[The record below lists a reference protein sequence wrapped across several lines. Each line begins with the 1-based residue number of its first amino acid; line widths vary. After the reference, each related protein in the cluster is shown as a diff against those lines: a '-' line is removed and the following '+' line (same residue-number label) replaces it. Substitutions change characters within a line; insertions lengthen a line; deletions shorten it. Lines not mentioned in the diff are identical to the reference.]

1 MWKEKVLLARDFV
14 VKKSKYIFPVIV
26 IAVVAMTVTLALN
39 AGNAQEEI
47 AEEEST
53 SIAESSTEQVMEPVD
68 KDVPLAAN
76 EDSAIQAL
84 MESYY
89 NALASGDEETLRSI
103 CDEISDKDM
112 LRYLETAKYTQSYPA
127 LEIYTKPGL
136 EAGTTIAYVYY
147 HVVFDGQEDAY
158 PGYQAHY
165 ICTNEQGELYLK
177 RTENSEE
184 VNDYV
189 KNISA
194 EADVVEFNNRIN
206 VEYNELIE
214 QKPELLVYLKQLDS
228 QVSTAVGEGLAKLAS
243 EQAGVQEGSAT
254 EENAGQEEQ
263 TTEGQQPEEPQPTPA
278 PVENVTQY
286 ATATTTV
293 NVRSSDSEQ
302 ADKLGK
308 VTEGTRLQVL
318 EVRVNGWT
326 KVIYERKEGY
336 IKSEYL
342 EMVESAAGIETIGTV
357 TATTNINVRAAAS
370 ETADKVGTLIGGA
383 TAELIATENGWCKI
397 KYNGQIAYVKADYVE

>member
-1 MWKEKVLLARDFV
+1 MWKEKVLLARDFIV
-14 VKKSKYIFPVIV
+14 SKSKYVFPVIV
-26 IAVVAMTVTLALN
+26 IAVVALTVTVALN
-39 AGNAQEEI
+39 KGEAKEQPEEV
-47 AEEEST
+47 
-53 SIAESSTEQVMEPVD
+53 ESSTPTVESSAEQVLEPVE
-68 KDVPLAAN
+68 KDVPLLAN
-76 EDSAIQAL
+76 EDGAIQAL
-84 MESYY
+84 MENYY
-89 NALASGDEETLRSI
+89 NALATGDEETLRTI

-112 LRYLETAKYTQSYPA
+112 LRYMETAKYTQSYPT

-136 EAGTTIAYVYY
+136 EDGTTIAYVYY
-147 HVVFDGQEDAY
+147 HVVFDGQEDAF

-165 ICTNEQGELYLK
+165 ICTNEEGNLYLK

-184 VNDYV
+184 VNEYV

-243 EQAGVQEGSAT
+243 EQAASQEGTSS
-254 EENAGQEEQ
+254 EENTEQ
-263 TTEGQQPEEPQPTPA
+263 TEEPQPTEA
-278 PVENVTQY
+278 PVENVVQY

-308 VTEGTRLQVL
+308 VTGGTTIQVL

-326 KVIYERKEGY
+326 KVLYEREEGY

-342 EMVESAAGIETIGTV
+342 EMAESAAGLEVIGTV

-370 ETADKVGTLIGGA
+370 TSAQKIGTLVGGA
-383 TAELIATENGWCKI
+383 SVELYATENGWCKI
-397 KYNGQIAYVKADYVE
+397 KYNDQIAYVKADYVQ